1 MKHVR
6 TISQPK
12 SAVIGPGLT
21 FWQQLVA
28 FITKGKII
36 PL

>member
-6 TISQPK
+6 MITQPK
-12 SAVIGPGLT
+12 AAVIGPGLT
-21 FWQQLVA
+21 FWQQLIA